1 MTKTLKERAELTTT
15 KVLDILGLPE
25 TDHPKE
31 VTDALKQA
39 IIGALIEER
48 VRCADV
54 AYECCREDTEKAKVV
69 AEEIR
74 QVQSVLV
81 TNLSAMR

>member
-1 MTKTLKERAELTTT
+1 MT
-15 KVLDILGLPE
+15 E
-25 TDHPKE
+25 TI
-31 VTDALKQA
+31 KQA

-54 AYECCREDTEKAKVV
+54 AYECCREDSEKAKIV